1 MLLDNW
7 LPEHLLSRR
16 GGTGQLVF
24 QGGSI
29 ARHPRALADSA
40 NSGVFRPPN
49 LDEDVSPPVYEPP
62 IDPSQI
68 ELSDTESAASTDIEG
83 APPSYPDSHRPQ
95 EGDAWRINLIK
106 TLKSYV
112 SQSEAWEPV
121 SKRTVPYDMT
131 EEWYAEF
138 HEFGERAY
146 DEIEEARRVT
156 RESFRNSVPHLNKT
170 DMFKL
175 IRRHV
180 TDDRQHTRQLQVLYD
195 RMFEEKRIPTP
206 EPEAQSQDAGIVDTS
221 QSTSGGE
228 A

>member
-1 MLLDNW
+1 MLQDNC
-7 LPEHLLSRR
+7 LSEHLPSRR
-16 GGTGQLVF
+16 GATGQLVF
-24 QGGSI
+24 RGKSI

-40 NSGVFRPPN
+40 KSGVSRLPTA
-49 LDEDVSPPVYEPP
+49 DEDVSPPLYELP
-62 IDPSQI
+62 IDPSHFD
-68 ELSDTESAASTDIEG
+68 LSDTESPPPTDIEG
-83 APPSYPDSHRPQ
+83 APPSYADC
-95 EGDAWRINLIK
+95 EGDAWRSDLIE
-106 TLKSYV
+106 TLKTYV
-112 SQSEAWEPV
+112 SKSEAWEPV
-121 SKRTVPYDMT
+121 SRRSVPYDMT
-131 EEWYAEF
+131 EEWYAKFNET
-138 HEFGERAY
+138 GERAY

-180 TDDRQHTRQLQVLYD
+180 TDDRQQTRQLQVLYD

-228 A
+228 P